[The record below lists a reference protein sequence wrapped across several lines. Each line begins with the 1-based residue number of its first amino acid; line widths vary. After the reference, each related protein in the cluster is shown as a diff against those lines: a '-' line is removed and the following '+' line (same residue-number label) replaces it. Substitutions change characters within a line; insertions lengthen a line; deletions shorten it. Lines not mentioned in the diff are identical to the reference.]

1 MNWRQPWLIRVLA
14 IGLGLV
20 FVYASH
26 DKILKR
32 EWTDAGP
39 PPTPRATG
47 PAEFARVV
55 YRYQIVGPN
64 ATLPPTVA
72 NVLAVAL
79 PWIELLAGLLLIAGV
94 WRREAALLS
103 ALMLVAFILGVGSTL
118 WRGIDI
124 ENCGCFSLGTKGR
137 HAGWNLIGGDAALL
151 AAAIVV
157 AAAKPR
163 A

>member
-1 MNWRQPWLIRVLA
+1 MRWRNPWLIRGLA
-14 IGLGLV
+14 IVLGIV
-20 FVYASH
+20 FIYASH

-32 EWTDAGP
+32 EWTDPGP

-47 PAEFARVV
+47 PAEFARVI

-64 ATLPPTVA
+64 ATLQPIVP
-72 NVLAVAL
+72 NVLAVTL
-79 PWIELLAGLLLIAGV
+79 PWVELLAGVLLVIGV

-103 ALMLVAFILGVGSTL
+103 ALMLAIFIGGVASTM

-137 HAGWNLIGGDAALL
+137 HAGWNLIAGDAALL
-151 AAAIVV
+151 AAAVIV
-157 AAAKPR
+157 AAAKPKG
-163 A
+163 